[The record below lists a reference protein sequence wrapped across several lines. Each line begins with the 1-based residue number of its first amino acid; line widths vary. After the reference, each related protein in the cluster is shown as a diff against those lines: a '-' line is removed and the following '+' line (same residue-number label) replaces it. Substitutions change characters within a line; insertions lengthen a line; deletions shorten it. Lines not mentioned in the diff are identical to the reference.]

1 MAISRAQR
9 TEAEPLSI
17 GARLAGAG
25 QPRTLKVPTLTVYF
39 WIVKI
44 LSTAMGESVSD
55 YAVFRYDPVV
65 VVVIGFVG
73 FVVAL
78 ALQVGQRRYVAGVYW
93 LAVLM
98 VSIFGTMAADV
109 VHVRLGIPYVVSSA
123 VCAAALV
130 ATFGLWQ
137 RTEGTLSIHSID
149 TVRRELFYWAAALV
163 TFALGTATGDLTAIT
178 FHLGYLSSGLL
189 FAALFAAVAIAYAVF
204 DLNAV
209 LAFWCAYIL
218 TRPLGASFA
227 DWVAKPRDAHGL
239 GHGDGIVSLVLGL
252 LILGF
257 VAYLAVS
264 HVDDPMRSRHPRAVN
279 WATPGG

>member
-1 MAISRAQR
+1 MSRTQPTG
-9 TEAEPLSI
+9 TEPRGI
-17 GARLAGAG
+17 GAWLAGAG
-25 QPRTLKVPTLTVYF
+25 QPRTLKVPTLTIYF

-55 YAVFRYDPVV
+55 WAVFRYDPVV
-65 VVVIGFVG
+65 VVVVGFVG
-73 FVVAL
+73 FVAAL
-78 ALQVGQRRYVAGVYW
+78 ALQIAQRRYGPWIYW

-109 VHVRLGIPYVVSSA
+109 VHVRFGVPYAVSST
-123 VCAAALV
+123 VCAVALA

-149 TVRRELFYWAAALV
+149 TLRRELFYWAAALV

-178 FHLGYLSSGLL
+178 FHLGYLSSGIL
-189 FAALFAAVAIAYAVF
+189 FAALFAAVAIAYAAF
-204 DLNAV
+204 DLNPI
-209 LAFWCAYIL
+209 LAFWCAYVL

-227 DWVAKPRDAHGL
+227 DWVAKPQDAHGL

-252 LILGF
+252 LIVGF

-264 HVDDPMRSRHPRAVN
+264 HVDDPVRAG
-279 WATPGG
+279 P